1 MPSAAHPAH
10 QRVLDA
16 AARKAVDLEIIE
28 FEEPTHTAED
38 AARAVGTDVA
48 RIVKS
53 IVFVALTE
61 HGPEPVLCLVSGANR
76 VEVARLAAI
85 VALPGLRRA
94 TAQEAHD
101 LTGFVVGGIPPFG
114 HTRTLRVVMDPD
126 LGRSPTV
133 WAAAG
138 TPNAVF
144 EVAPATLRI
153 LSNATVAP
161 IAQETMPTGARMEA

>member
-1 MPSAAHPAH
+1 MHPAH

-16 AARKAVDLEIIE
+16 AARKAVDLEIVE

-38 AARAVGTDVA
+38 AARAIGTDVA

-53 IVFVALTE
+53 IVFVAPTDQ
-61 HGPEPVLCLVSGANR
+61 GPETVLCLVSGADR

-85 VALPGLRRA
+85 VSLPGLRRA
-94 TAQEAHD
+94 TAQEAKE

-114 HTRTLRVVMDPD
+114 HTRSLRVVMDPD

-144 EVAPATLRI
+144 EVAPGTLRI

-161 IAQETMPTGARMEA
+161 IAEPTIATTAAPTEA

>member
-1 MPSAAHPAH
+1 M
-10 QRVLDA
+10 
-16 AARKAVDLEIIE
+16 DLEIVE

-38 AARAVGTDVA
+38 AARAVGTEVG

-53 IVFVALTE
+53 IVFVASTE
-61 HGPEPVLCLVSGANR
+61 HGPEPVVCLVSGGNR
-76 VEVARLAAI
+76 VEVARLAA
-85 VALPGLRRA
+85 VLSLPGLRRA
-94 TAQEAHD
+94 TAQEAHE

-114 HTRTLRVVMDPD
+114 HTRALRVVMDPD
-126 LGRSPTV
+126 IGRSATV

-161 IAQETMPTGARMEA
+161 ITQPTDPTTAPREA